1 MKHLFCNALVHV
13 IYSVVSGQY
22 HIQYNVVDNWLYI
35 HIVHKILFIEVIE
48 MLLFIAFKLSQ
59 CHEQVSY
66 MTDKKYVR

>member
-1 MKHLFCNALVHV
+1 MW
-13 IYSVVSGQY
+13 Y
-22 HIQYNVVDNWLYI
+22 DNWLYI
-35 HIVHKILFIEVIE
+35 HIVHKVLFIEVIE